1 MSKLTWFGLAFIA
14 IALWL
19 LADIGW
25 RAALGVFVFVWGNN
39 LIYTARMKHYVNDM
53 TRVLR

>member
-1 MSKLTWFGLAFIA
+1 MSKTTWLGLALFA
-14 IALWL
+14 VALWL

-39 LIYTARMKHYVNDM
+39 LIYTDRMKRYVNDV